1 MTEPNKGEPKDESA
15 PIEKV
20 AQETCDAIIRHL
32 QSVRAE
38 NEQQLEAA
46 RDARIKDELE
56 KLAAEGKLPPR
67 KHRDDP

>member
-1 MTEPNKGEPKDESA
+1 MTEPNKGDSA

-32 QSVRAE
+32 QSTRADDE
-38 NEQQLEAA
+38 RQLEAA

-67 KHRDDP
+67 TRRDDP